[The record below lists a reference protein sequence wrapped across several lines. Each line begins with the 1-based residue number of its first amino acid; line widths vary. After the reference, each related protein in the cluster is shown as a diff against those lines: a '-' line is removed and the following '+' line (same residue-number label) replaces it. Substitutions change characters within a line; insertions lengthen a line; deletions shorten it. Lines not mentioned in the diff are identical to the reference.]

1 MTGGVKCNKEGEE
14 EGVTV
19 APIANGSKETNAV
32 NMTIN
37 TDMRTN
43 SIAALRIKAKEH
55 IENINKGLTIV

>member
-1 MTGGVKCNKEGEE
+1 MTGTKCNKDGEE
-14 EGVTV
+14 DGGATVVNGGKEG
-19 APIANGSKETNAV
+19 NAV

-37 TDMRTN
+37 TSTDMRTN